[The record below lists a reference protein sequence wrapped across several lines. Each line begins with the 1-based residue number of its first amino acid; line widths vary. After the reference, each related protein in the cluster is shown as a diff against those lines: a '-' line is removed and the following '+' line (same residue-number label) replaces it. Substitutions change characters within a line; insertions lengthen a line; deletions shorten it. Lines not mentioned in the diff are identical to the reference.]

1 MNLQKNIRRILRE
14 VFDSKST
21 FKRNVYG
28 GEEEY
33 REVTKNR
40 TVIWNPEYKIAF
52 QYIFDDREV
61 PGYTFVHLYPYTEGR
76 YNYQWEELDNSV
88 KSKIFIDAIKK
99 LPKVLKNYF
108 KKFGKLDKVVF
119 RPKTGQMG
127 NIYSSPSVI
136 RILQSEFGTDY
147 NIEVNQEDKK
157 SLPVNTVIMTLKNI
171 VKESED
177 DFNWIRETN
186 PNPLESY
193 FAKGYYDV
201 GMIFKSLKEGR
212 DLVNKLR
219 SLNYSWGV
227 NIDDDFDPFS
237 FGDFDNTESGIIWS
251 NKDGGLQYSTMGYK
265 PSEDEIIIDNPFNTT
280 SVNES
285 EDDFDWIKDVNPS
298 LLDSIIIFEPMIT
311 EEEYGKVLE
320 VLELDENIHTHTGH
334 INTLNPFG
342 GYDYLHH
349 LLINV
354 NGRTVYGGANYTD
367 DEEYDDLNHNINDYV
382 STFSNL
388 FPNPTRI
395 DGRKYFNL

>member
-1 MNLQKNIRRILRE
+1 MNLKESIRKILKEVSESVTCECGWSWKISEGGDDPYVCHKCWKDNSKEYLKEKKEVSLQEPIRRILRE

-40 TVIWNPEYKIAF
+40 TVIWNPEYNIAF

-76 YNYQWEELDNSV
+76 YNYEWEELDNSV

-147 NIEVNQEDKK
+147 NIEVNEEDKK

-177 DFNWIRETN
+177 DFNWI
-186 PNPLESY
+186 
-193 FAKGYYDV
+193 
-201 GMIFKSLKEGR
+201 
-212 DLVNKLR
+212 
-219 SLNYSWGV
+219 
-227 NIDDDFDPFS
+227 
-237 FGDFDNTESGIIWS
+237 
-251 NKDGGLQYSTMGYK
+251 
-265 PSEDEIIIDNPFNTT
+265 
-280 SVNES
+280 
-285 EDDFDWIKDVNPS
+285 KDVNPS
-298 LLDSIIIFEPMIT
+298 LLDSIIVFEPMIT
-311 EEEYGKVLE
+311 EEDYGKILE
-320 VLELDENIHTHTGH
+320 VLELDEDIHTMTGH
-334 INTLNPFG
+334 INTLDPFYSYG
-342 GYDYLHH
+342 YLHH
-349 LLINV
+349 LLIDAR
-354 NGRTVYGGANYTD
+354 GKTVYGGSNVN
-367 DEEYDDLNHNINDYV
+367 DEEYNDLNYNINDYV
-382 STFSNL
+382 STFSHR

-395 DGRKYFNL
+395 DGRKYFNI